1 MANMSAFQAND
12 ESSILSARTI
22 ELILK
27 DFGYRS
33 LFAILLVMK
42 NNKPVAKTR
51 NWFLVFIASI
61 LLVLGFAL
69 LIAAVI
75 HVATFG
81 WWSLLIGLSGLT
93 TIVAAAMSII
103 KNDPSW
109 ILLDLII
116 PG

>member
-1 MANMSAFQAND
+1 MRNKQTA
-12 ESSILSARTI
+12 AR
-22 ELILK
+22 E
-27 DFGYRS
+27 
-33 LFAILLVMK
+33 
-42 NNKPVAKTR
+42 R

-61 LLVLGFAL
+61 LIIIGSVLVVVSVMNIGS
-69 LIAAVI
+69 
-75 HVATFG
+75 FG

-93 TIVAAAMSII
+93 TIVPAIMSIV

>member
-1 MANMSAFQAND
+1 MANIRAFQACD

-22 ELILK
+22 ELMLK
-27 DFGYRS
+27 DFCNRS
-33 LFAILLVMK
+33 LFVILLSMK
-42 NNKPVAKTR
+42 NNKTVVKPR

-61 LLVLGFAL
+61 LLVLGLAL
-69 LIAAVI
+69 VAVAVMNVI
-75 HVATFG
+75 TFG

-93 TIVAAAMSII
+93 TIGAALMSII

-109 ILLDLII
+109 ILLDFII